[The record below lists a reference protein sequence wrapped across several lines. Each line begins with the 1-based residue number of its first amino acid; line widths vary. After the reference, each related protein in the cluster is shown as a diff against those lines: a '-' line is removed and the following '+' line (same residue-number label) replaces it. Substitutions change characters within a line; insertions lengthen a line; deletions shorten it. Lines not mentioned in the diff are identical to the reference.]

1 MTLCLPEKDYDSE
14 YSGNTDVLNLNS
26 LKPVGPQIS
35 SANISSDIP
44 NIYPLDL
51 DSAGTKSIPS
61 IPSSGRPGT
70 SFILDENG
78 RHVWQGGWTSV
89 P

>member
-1 MTLCLPEKDYDSE
+1 MTLCLPKKEYDSE
-14 YSGNTDVLNLNS
+14 YSENTDVLNLNS

-35 SANISSDIP
+35 SANISSNIP

-51 DSAGTKSIPS
+51 DSAGTKSIPN
-61 IPSSGRPGT
+61 SGRPGT

>member
-1 MTLCLPEKDYDSE
+1 M
-14 YSGNTDVLNLNS
+14 
-26 LKPVGPQIS
+26 GPQIS
-35 SANISSDIP
+35 SVNISSNIP

-51 DSAGTKSIPS
+51 DSAGTKSIHN
-61 IPSSGRPGT
+61 SGRPGT